1 MHAAH
6 VRDFPRKNRL
16 GVPIY
21 PPIHM
26 TPECLTP
33 LARGLTPD
41 DLVRDVTHLPS
52 APRVLPR
59 LESLLSDG
67 NSSMLEVVDLI
78 RLDLGIAARVLQVAN
93 SAFYSKGN
101 RCLTVVEAVNRVGY
115 DQVFDLVAYAVA
127 TQVLARP
134 LVAYGIQAEDLWKRS
149 VACAIAAELIANH
162 SDQDRNIAYT
172 NGLLHSI
179 GMVAIDE
186 WITHHHPKVFLV
198 THEFPRE
205 ASSNE
210 RALFGFSQAEVGAAL
225 LRLWDF
231 PPEMS
236 EPVRWQNAPRA
247 CPSQAKMACLL
258 YVAKWIRSVVC
269 DAPATLPPL
278 PEAEQMKRLDL
289 EPDVLKELV
298 IAVEVRMAEISSLL
312 EV

>member
-1 MHAAH
+1 
-6 VRDFPRKNRL
+6 
-16 GVPIY
+16 
-21 PPIHM
+21 M

-67 NSSMLEVVDLI
+67 NSSMLEVVELI

-93 SAFYSKGN
+93 SAYYSKGN

-134 LVAYGIQAEDLWKRS
+134 LAAYGVQADDLWKRS
-149 VACAIAAELIANH
+149 VACAIAGELVANH
-162 SDQDRNIAYT
+162 CDLDRNVAYT

-186 WITHHHPKVFLV
+186 WTTRFHPKVFFEV
-198 THEFPRE
+198 SEFPRE
-205 ASSNE
+205 ASAQE

-231 PPEMS
+231 PPEMT

-247 CPSQAKMACLL
+247 CPSHAQMACVL
-258 YVAKWIRSVVC
+258 YVSKWIRSVVC
-269 DAPATLPPL
+269 DAPATLPPP
-278 PEAEQMKRLDL
+278 PEPEQMKKLGLTL
-289 EPDVLKELV
+289 EILKELV
-298 IAVEVRMAEISSLL
+298 TGVEVRMAEISSLL